1 MSLLARVAERI
12 YWGSRYLERAEN
24 SARTVTVQHR
34 QLLDLPA
41 GASASWQ
48 TVIATLGA
56 NETFRERF
64 DDPSDKLAM
73 WYLVG
78 DEQNPSSVAR
88 CIRSAKENFR
98 TARDILPQEAWHA
111 VTELELVAQRKL
123 RRRLA
128 ARSWCE
134 ALDTIVEISQRING
148 LLAGSMSRGLGYQFL
163 LAGRHLE
170 RMDMVTRVLDNAV
183 LRTSDRRSGSIIL
196 QRAIWR
202 GVLLSLSAYQM
213 YRQQVRRQIYGRNV
227 IDFLLTDENFPR
239 AVHYNLDRL
248 KRAIISLP
256 RPRAARE
263 ALAPLFEQLAAL
275 DDLEAK
281 ALDAPAVRRWIDA
294 FQADLAGVHHAIE
307 GQWFPSALPLDGS
320 NDAAV

>member
-24 SARTVTVQHR
+24 SARTITVQHR

-41 GASASWQ
+41 GATASWE

-56 NETFRERF
+56 GGLFQERYK
-64 DDPSDKLAM
+64 DPGDKLAM

-78 DEQNPSSVAR
+78 DEVNPSSVAS
-88 CIRSAKENFR
+88 CIHAAKENFR
-98 TARDILPQEAWHA
+98 TARDILPQEAWYA

-123 RRRLA
+123 RRRLV

-134 ALDTIVEISQRING
+134 GLDTIVEISQRING
-148 LLAGSMSRGLGYQFL
+148 LLAGGMSRGLGYQFL

-183 LRTSDRRSGSIIL
+183 VRTSGRKGSVIL

-227 IDFLLTDENFPR
+227 VDFLLTDENFPR
-239 AVHYNLDRL
+239 SVAYNLDRL
-248 KRAIISLP
+248 KRAVTSLP
-256 RPRAARE
+256 RPRAVRT
-263 ALAPLFEQLAAL
+263 ALGPLSEHLVRL
-275 DDLEAK
+275 DDLDGK
-281 ALDAPAVRRWIDA
+281 ALNADEVRAWVDA
-294 FQADLAGVHHAIE
+294 FQIDLARVHTAI
-307 GQWFPSALPLDGS
+307 GRQWFPRSQLTDEEV
-320 NDAAV
+320 DAAI